1 MDRAEAQQLLAARIA
16 ELRSETYESLVARR
30 DQHNDRPRVAASG
43 KEYQVDTVIFWDGG
57 PPNLRVLVTVD
68 DGGSS
73 AIYSR
78 VRDGFIR
85 APDGSFID
93 E

>member
-1 MDRAEAQQLLAARIA
+1 VDRAEAKQLLDTRVA
-16 ELRSETYESLVARR
+16 ELRAETYEALLARR
-30 DQHNDRPRVAASG
+30 DRDDDQTRVAESG
-43 KEYQVDTVIFWDGG
+43 KEYQVDTLIFWDGG
-57 PPNLRVLVTVD
+57 PPNLRVFVTVD
-68 DGGSS
+68 DGGWS
-73 AIYSR
+73 AFYSR